1 MSADS
6 TTPSYFAVPGWLA
19 VRGGAGKEGPVRL
32 FLSSPFAAARVKVGW
47 KDRDCCCGWLL
58 LDLLVIPR
66 MLCSVAVS
74 SVMLP
79 TVPELH
85 RNKKTGR
92 ERSGPTPSAPHRAS
106 WPGGRGTGGAP
117 TAAAERHSCWTAP
130 GTYVRADLYLHI
142 FGLRMSADSTTPSYL
157 DVSEALAGW
166 LGGGGERGTCGRV
179 CGALRSCFFHPPLQ
193 LLGWRPGWKDCCCGW
208 ALAGPAG
215 NPKNALL
222 RRSLGRF
229 VADCA

>member
-1 MSADS
+1 MQTRRLPPTSLSLA
-6 TTPSYFAVPGWLA
+6 GWLSGGG
-19 VRGGAGKEGPVRL
+19 RGKRDLCSCFFHPPLLEAWLEG
-32 FLSSPFAAARVKVGW
+32 
-47 KDRDCCCGWLL
+47 LL
-58 LDLLVIPR
+58 LRLGSCWDLLVIPR